1 MTTQHETAK
10 QPQRDASPETLAI
23 AVDPP
28 RAGGARRTVAI
39 GSAALLVPLVVLAA
53 YLVQRDHAR
62 AVTVSDRGG
71 TSVVPGSSSSDPEP
85 GLHVTMA
92 GPTSVPAGAKTT
104 YTVTYTDDNGQFLG
118 SVQDWGDTGDGSLK
132 QAKCGASSSAATPVS
147 GSFAAVHTW
156 AKAGTYTVAI
166 TVTTQSCAGGQSST
180 EDASAST
187 TVTVTGS

>member
-1 MTTQHETAK
+1 MTTQHDTAK
-10 QPQRDASPETLAI
+10 EPRRDASSETLAI
-23 AVDPP
+23 AVDAP

-39 GSAALLVPLVVLAA
+39 VSAALLVPLVVLAA
-53 YLVQRDHAR
+53 YLVQRDHSR
-62 AVTVSDRGG
+62 AVTVSDKSG
-71 TSVVPGSSSSDPEP
+71 TSVVPGSSSSDLQP
-85 GLHVTMA
+85 GLHVTLA
-92 GPTSVPAGAKTT
+92 GPTSVSVGAKTT

-132 QAKCGASSSAATPVS
+132 QGKCGPGSSAAGPAS
-147 GSFAAVHTW
+147 GTFAAEHTW